1 MRAAVLLLA
10 ACAPAP
16 PDWSARP
23 LAETRDTVDGIALA
37 IRLPAGLTRGDA
49 GEWHAGADDPSVLVT
64 RAEPPVDLAAFEQAA
79 HLDPRDTVSDRRT
92 IPGGFALA
100 HRAGNDVELAVEV
113 ARGGL
118 WCHAGQAHR
127 GGVPN
132 PAATL
137 RWLAEICGF
146 AEVDNFCHLRR
157 ARASRHYSRGD
168 AHRCSRPV
176 RRLWRRQP
184 SR

>member
-10 ACAPAP
+10 ACKASA

-23 LAETRDTVDGIALA
+23 LTEQRDTVDGLA
-37 IRLPAGLTRGDA
+37 FSIRLPAGLTRGDA
-49 GEWHAGADDPSVLVT
+49 GEWHAGDDDPSVLVT
-64 RAEPPVDLAAFEQAA
+64 RAELPADLAAFEQAA
-79 HLDPRDTVSDRRT
+79 HLDPHDTIADRT
-92 IPGGFALA
+92 AIPGGFSLA

-132 PAATL
+132 PTATL
-137 RWLAEICGF
+137 KWLAEICGS
-146 AEVDNFCHLRR
+146 LR
-157 ARASRHYSRGD
+157 
-168 AHRCSRPV
+168 
-176 RRLWRRQP
+176 
-184 SR
+184 